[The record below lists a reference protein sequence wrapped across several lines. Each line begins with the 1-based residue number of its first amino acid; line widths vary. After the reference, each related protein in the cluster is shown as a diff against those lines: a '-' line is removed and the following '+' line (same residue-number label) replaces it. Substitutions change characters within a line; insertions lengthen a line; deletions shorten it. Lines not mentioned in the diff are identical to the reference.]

1 MEKRYNINCDQI
13 AFYFLDTIKWK
24 KYKSDRRIK
33 GTKLFAI
40 ICQQEGQKIFTLLF
54 YYFV

>member
-1 MEKRYNINCDQI
+1 MEKRNNINCDQI